1 MAVISD
7 QSSRHVL
14 SDDVRNRSAARPN
27 WGWLALLL
35 LALIA
40 AAPLWSGPGLV
51 NTRAGG
57 DSPFLFI
64 RLHQLVENLR
74 AGVLPARWMPDAAY
88 GLGYPFFNFY
98 AALPYYFAAAFAL
111 IGLDVLASLKIVQS
125 LGFVLAAWAMVGWGR
140 SSFGGR
146 AQACLAAAAYTVAP
160 FHLVNVYVR
169 GDSLSEFYA
178 FVFYPLIL
186 WAVDRVAE
194 RPRPRSVALLGLAYG
209 GLILTH
215 NISALIFTPFVL
227 LYMVIRDWRLEI
239 GDWRLRRSSHITHHA
254 PRTTHHAPRTTHH
267 APRIT
272 HNTLHSLTGLL
283 LGLLISAWFWLPAL
297 GEAPL
302 VQLDAQTTGY
312 FNYAGHF
319 RSTDLVEP
327 SLGFDYSTEPPH
339 TPFAIGLAQAFVT
352 LAGVVATLVTWKR
365 GLTRL
370 RVFTLAGLIV
380 STLMITPLSKPLWDT
395 LPLLPLVQFPW
406 RFLSVQALF
415 ASLAASFLVYA
426 GGAGRGET
434 SQRLPE
440 DSPPSLPRAEPK
452 GHQGTKKSLKLLG
465 VLVPWWLLRRPFQA
479 GSQSW
484 IAAGVALA
492 LAAST
497 LLTLRP
503 DYLPIRADEIGPERI
518 HAYEAF
524 TTNVGTTIRAEY
536 LPRTTIPRPYTGPT
550 LIDPAAPP
558 RAIPVRGEA
567 EAVQVARGP
576 VSQSWSVRAADDAA
590 LAFPTLHFAGWQAS
604 LDGQRVE
611 ARAAADL
618 GTIEVD
624 MPEGEHRV
632 TLWLDRTP
640 LRAGAELVSLAAALV
655 TIGMLI
661 FARRESGVRVRVGV
675 RVRAMD
681 RPQLVARL
689 RSFIAYRRYEL
700 ALLALACLF
709 AAIAAVTNAV
719 EAGEDDLVM
728 DFESKPWLHHGG
740 ADFGVARLARY
751 TYAEPSTVVL
761 EWSDVAGADAWA
773 VVQLVAPSSH
783 AFGGPEPLA
792 SARAPIRAG
801 TNTVTLD
808 VPERLSR
815 GMVYV
820 RVEVADASR
829 VYGSTFLRPL
839 FYPGSGAAIPA
850 AGWAPIGDEIEL
862 RVVTVEHDSAERLT
876 VAFDW
881 TALKSIAANYAVS
894 LRLADAAGRV
904 WASLDTQPGYG
915 FLPTSTWLPGEN
927 QHDAYTLSLPLEA
940 PHDEV
945 YSLDVVWYRVASQ
958 EEMGRVRVP
967 GIKIDTL
974 YDETEAPPPQR
985 SFAIPSM
992 QHRVDATF
1000 GDQIRLLGYDL
1011 AQEGSRFILTLHWQA
1026 LADMGADYKYFV
1038 HVFDPATERIVAQID
1053 AAPGGNAYPTS
1064 WWTKGEV
1071 VSERVELELELEEE
1085 PYRVATGWY
1094 DPVSGNRLPAI
1105 DAQGNP
1111 TPSDRLLLD
1120 EAIRSP

>member
-1 MAVISD
+1 V
-7 QSSRHVL
+7 HV
-14 SDDVRNRSAARPN
+14 RSATRPD
-27 WGWLALLL
+27 WGGLALLL

-40 AAPLWSGPGLV
+40 AAPLWSGPGLI

-74 AGVLPARWMPDAAY
+74 AGVFPARWMPDAAY

-125 LGFVLAAWAMVGWGR
+125 LGFALAAWAMYGWGR

-146 AQACLAAAAYTVAP
+146 AQACLAATAYTVAP

-186 WAVDRVAE
+186 WAVDRVIE

-215 NISALIFTPFVL
+215 NISALIFSPFLL
-227 LYMVIRDWRLEI
+227 LYMVIRDWRLVI
-239 GDWRLRRSSHITHHA
+239 GDWRLRRSSRLTHHA
-254 PRTTHHAPRTTHH
+254 PRTTHHAPRTTRDTLPHSTFH
-267 APRIT
+267 I
-272 HNTLHSLTGLL
+272 LHSLTGLS

-312 FNYAGHF
+312 FNYAEHF

-327 SLGFDYSTEPPH
+327 SLGFDYSTEPPPLG
-339 TPFAIGLAQAFVT
+339 TPFAMGLAQALVT
-352 LAGVVATLVTWKR
+352 LAGVVATLITWKR

-380 STLMITPLSKPLWDT
+380 STLMITPLSKPLWDA
-395 LPLLPLVQFPW
+395 LPLLPWVQFPW
-406 RFLSVQALF
+406 RFLSIQALF
-415 ASLAASFLVYA
+415 ASLAASFLVYS
-426 GGAGRGET
+426 GRVEHGET
-434 SQRLPE
+434 SQN
-440 DSPPSLPRAEPK
+440 
-452 GHQGTKKSLKLLG
+452 
-465 VLVPWWLLRRPFQA
+465 
-479 GSQSW
+479 W
-484 IAAGVALA
+484 IAAGVGLA

-503 DYLPIRADEIGPERI
+503 DYLPIRADEITPKRI

-550 LIDPAAPP
+550 LQSPRPDPLQGAGGAGIDPAAPP
-558 RAIPVRGEA
+558 QAIPVRGEA
-567 EAVQVARGP
+567 ETAQVARGP
-576 VSQSWSVRAADDAA
+576 VSQSWSVRAAGDAT

-624 MPEGEHRV
+624 VPEGKHIL
-632 TLWLDRTP
+632 TLQLDRTP
-640 LRAGAELVSLAAALV
+640 LRAGAELVSLAAMLLAL
-655 TIGMLI
+655 GMLVL
-661 FARRESGVRVRVGV
+661 ARQGSGVRVGV
-675 RVRAMD
+675 RVRAIMGD
-681 RPQLVARL
+681 DGRKLVARL
-689 RSFIAYRRYEL
+689 WYFVASRRYEL
-700 ALLALACLF
+700 GLLAAACAF
-709 AAIAAVTNAV
+709 AAIASAANTV
-719 EAGEDDLVM
+719 EARDDDLVM

-740 ADFGVARLARY
+740 ADFGVARLVRY
-751 TYAEPSTVVL
+751 TYEGSSTVVL
-761 EWSDVAGADAWA
+761 EWADVAGADAWA

-792 SARAPIRAG
+792 SARAPIGAG
-801 TNTVTLD
+801 ANTVTLD

-815 GMVYV
+815 GMYYV

-829 VYGSTFLRPL
+829 VYGSTFLRPF
-839 FYPGSGAAIPA
+839 FYPGAGAAPPA

-862 RVVTVEHDSAERLT
+862 RTVTVEHDRPERLT

-881 TALKSIAANYAVS
+881 TALKPIAANYALS
-894 LRLADAAGRV
+894 LRLADAAGRAWV
-904 WASLDTQPGYG
+904 SLDTQPGYG
-915 FLPTSTWLPGEN
+915 FLPTSAWLPSEN
-927 QHDAYTLSLPLEA
+927 QHDVYTLPLPA
-940 PHDEV
+940 DMPRDDT

-958 EEMGRVRVP
+958 QEIGRVRVP
-967 GIKIDTL
+967 GIKIDAL
-974 YDETEAPPPQR
+974 YGETETPPPQR
-985 SFAIPSM
+985 SFAIPPM

-1011 AQEGSRFILTLHWQA
+1011 AQEGSRLILTLHWQA
-1026 LADMGADYKYFV
+1026 LADMSADYKYFV
-1038 HVFDPATERIVAQID
+1038 HVFDPATERIVAQAD
-1053 AAPGGNAYPTS
+1053 AAPGGSAYPTS
-1064 WWTKGEV
+1064 RWAKGEV
-1071 VSERVELELELEEE
+1071 VSERVELELELGEEM
-1085 PYRVATGWY
+1085 YRVATGWY
-1094 DPVSGNRLPAI
+1094 DPVSA
-1105 DAQGNP
+1105 
-1111 TPSDRLLLD
+1111 DRLLPFDASGSPLEED
-1120 EAIRSP
+1120 RLILIESIRAP

>member
-1 MAVISD
+1 
-7 QSSRHVL
+7 
-14 SDDVRNRSAARPN
+14 
-27 WGWLALLL
+27 

-74 AGVLPARWMPDAAY
+74 AGVFPARWMPDAAY

-111 IGLDVLASLKIVQS
+111 AGLDVLASLKIVQS
-125 LGFVLAAWAMVGWGR
+125 LGFVLAAWAMYGWGK

-146 AQACLAAAAYTVAP
+146 AQAWLAAAAYTVAP

-186 WAVDRVAE
+186 WAVDGVVE
-194 RPRPRSVALLGLAYG
+194 RPSSRSVALLGLAYG

-215 NISALIFTPFVL
+215 NISALIFSPFVL
-227 LYMVIRDWRLEI
+227 LYMVIRDWGLGI
-239 GDWRLRRSSHITHHA
+239 GDWRIRHA
-254 PRTTHHAPRTTHH
+254 TRNTQHAS
-267 APRIT
+267 RIT
-272 HNTLHSLTGLL
+272 NSPFPHSTFYILHSTAGLF

-312 FNYAGHF
+312 FNYAEHF

-339 TPFAIGLAQAFVT
+339 TPFAMGLAQALVT
-352 LAGVVATLVTWKR
+352 LVGVVAMLVTWKR

-370 RVFTLAGLIV
+370 RVFTLAGLTV
-380 STLMITPLSKPLWDT
+380 STLMMTPLSKPLWDT

-426 GGAGRGET
+426 GGVERGQT
-434 SQRLPE
+434 SQN
-440 DSPPSLPRAEPK
+440 
-452 GHQGTKKSLKLLG
+452 
-465 VLVPWWLLRRPFQA
+465 
-479 GSQSW
+479 W

-503 DYLPIRADEIGPERI
+503 DYLPIRADEIAPERI

-536 LPRTTIPRPYTGPT
+536 LPRTTIPRPYTGPA

-558 RAIPVRGEA
+558 RAIPVRGDA
-567 EAVQVARGP
+567 EAAQIAREP
-576 VSQSWSVRAADDAA
+576 VSQSWSVHAADDAA

-624 MPEGEHRV
+624 VPKGEHV
-632 TLWLDRTP
+632 LTLWLDRTP
-640 LRAGAELVSLAAALV
+640 LRTGAELISLAAALL
-655 TIGMLI
+655 TIGMLVL
-661 FARRESGVRVRVGV
+661 ARQGSGARVRVRVRV
-675 RVRAMD
+675 RVRAMID
-681 RPQLVARL
+681 NDGRKLVARL
-689 RSFIAYRRYEL
+689 WAFVVSKRYEFG
-700 ALLALACLF
+700 LLAAACAF
-709 AAIAAVTNAV
+709 AVIASAANVV
-719 EAGEDDLVM
+719 EARDDDLVM

-751 TYAEPSTVVL
+751 TFEEPSTVAL
-761 EWSDVAGADAWA
+761 EWADVSDAGAWA

-783 AFGGPEPLA
+783 TFGGPEPLE
-792 SARAPIRAG
+792 STRAPIRAG
-801 TNTVTLD
+801 VSTVALL

-820 RVEVADASR
+820 RVDVADASR
-829 VYGSTFLRPL
+829 VYGSAFLRPL
-839 FYPGSGAAIPA
+839 FNPGAGAAPPA

-862 RVVTVEHDSAERLT
+862 RAVAVEHDRPEQLT

-881 TALKSIAANYAVS
+881 AALKPIAANYAVS
-894 LRLADAAGRV
+894 LRLADAAGRALV
-904 WASLDTQPGYG
+904 SLDTQPGYG

-927 QHDAYTLSLPLEA
+927 QHDVYTLTLPPA
-940 PHDEV
+940 SRMPPDSV

-958 EEMGRVRVP
+958 QEIGRVRVP

-974 YDETEAPPPQR
+974 YGETEAPPPQR
-985 SFAIPSM
+985 SFAIPPM

-1011 AQEGSRFILTLHWQA
+1011 AQEGSRLILTLHWQA
-1026 LADMGADYKYFV
+1026 LADIRAEYKYFV
-1038 HVFDPATERIVAQID
+1038 HVLEAATERIVAQAD
-1053 AAPGGNAYPTS
+1053 AAPGANAYPTS
-1064 WWTKGEV
+1064 GWAKGEV
-1071 VSERVELELELEEE
+1071 VSERVELELGEGR
-1085 PYRVATGWY
+1085 YRVATGWY
-1094 DPVSGNRLPAI
+1094 DPVGGNRLPVI

-1111 TPSDRLLLD
+1111 APSNRLLLG
-1120 EAIRSP
+1120 EQIRSP